1 MMQMNT
7 IKHSSNA
14 MLQVFDFLHKKGAPH
29 KKLKSSGLQDLRRPK
44 IGERIPCDQQP
55 GPTCTCTIY
64 ALAVRKDRAVF
75 GHVSCNILQ

>member
-29 KKLKSSGLQDLRRPK
+29 KKLKSSGLQDLRRPN
-44 IGERIPCDQQP
+44 IGESQD
-55 GPTCTCTIY
+55 
-64 ALAVRKDRAVF
+64 L
-75 GHVSCNILQ
+75 HVHVLYMH